1 MPDLT
6 QIIQTKLNAA
16 FTDAALDFRDY
27 KHDGVH
33 FVLEITS
40 SRFKGLSLVQQHRLV
55 YDVLGDLLQ
64 SGELHALKLKT
75 IAK

>member
-6 QIIQTKLNAA
+6 TTIQTKLKTA
-16 FTDAALDFRDY
+16 FPDAELDFRDY

-33 FVLEITS
+33 FVLEISS

-75 IAK
+75 IPK